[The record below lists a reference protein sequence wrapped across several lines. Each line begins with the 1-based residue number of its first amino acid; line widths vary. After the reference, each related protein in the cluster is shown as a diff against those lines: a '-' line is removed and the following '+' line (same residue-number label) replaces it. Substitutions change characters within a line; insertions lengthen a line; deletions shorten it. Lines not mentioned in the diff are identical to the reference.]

1 MPERIE
7 TPPTLAGN
15 EQAQLQQI
23 WAYLYSLSQA
33 INNNLEGIGSNE
45 LTDAERTSMQ
55 AIIGKTSAEQGLS
68 EMDTLKSL
76 IIKTANF
83 VQNSLMEYRLNLIGD
98 TVASGTFGRYVR
110 HTGLD
115 VAVTP
120 TGITQNYT
128 FEEVVQGLKEFSIN
142 AKNYIKTGL
151 LRTVNNIPVYGVAI
165 GKDVV
170 TFSQDGTET
179 YNDGNK
185 VAELTADELSFWQN
199 NIKIAS
205 YTGTGITFY
214 YGSSKRIEIGSNGV
228 TFWNGTTKLAE
239 MLSSGLKFYHNGTL
253 RTQTDSTGMSFWNGT
268 TKLAELLSSALKFY
282 HNGALRTQTDST
294 GMSFWN
300 GTTKLA
306 ELLSSGLSFYHNG
319 TLRTQTDSTGMSFWN
334 GTTKLAELLS
344 SALKFYHNGALRTQT
359 DSTGMSFWNGST
371 KLAELLSGELGFYQG
386 GNKVMSL
393 TGTKLAFLIAAAEV
407 FAIEAGKLS
416 CKQDLEIASGKAVK
430 INKWTFDQNG
440 LIYTDGNNEFEIKNG
455 LYYSTKA
462 RGGIYFG
469 TTQNGGKTAMLARK
483 ADGSAYARLTVESTN
498 TDIVNIYAEGTRF
511 ANLGTE
517 SRPFVGSFLQD
528 VIGRETTDQL
538 TRSLSIVLSQNP
550 DPNNVLSLYPMLE
563 IYSNHSDGHV
573 HMRTIGQWIIFDN
586 TIDCGEVKYTT
597 LTQKS
602 SQDVKHDIREMEDVG
617 EKIDALR
624 PVTFIYD
631 DDEDE
636 RRRAGLIYEEAEPV
650 MPEICTG
657 NEADKGISY
666 MELVPMLLKEIQSL
680 RARVSELERRMEN
693 VHSD

>member
-45 LTDAERTSMQ
+45 LTDAERVTMKE
-55 AIIGKTSAEQGLS
+55 IIGKTSAEQGLS

-83 VQNSLMEYRLNLIGD
+83 VQNSLKEYRLNLIGE

-128 FEEVVQGLKEFSIN
+128 FEEIVQGLKVFSIN

-199 NIKIAS
+199 NVKIAS

-214 YGSSKRIEIGSNGV
+214 YGSSKRIEIGSSGV
-228 TFWNGTTKLAE
+228 T
-239 MLSSGLKFYHNGTL
+239 
-253 RTQTDSTGMSFWNGT
+253 FWNGT

-282 HNGALRTQTDST
+282 HNGT
-294 GMSFWN
+294 
-300 GTTKLA
+300 
-306 ELLSSGLSFYHNG
+306 
-319 TLRTQTDSTGMSFWN
+319 
-334 GTTKLAELLS
+334 
-344 SALKFYHNGALRTQT
+344 LRTQT

-407 FAIEAGKLS
+407 LAIEAGKLS
-416 CKQDLEIASGKAVK
+416 CSQDLEIASGKAVK

-440 LIYTDGNNEFEIKNG
+440 MKYVDGSDEFEIRNG
-455 LYYSTKA
+455 TTTAANA

-469 TTQNGGKTAMLARK
+469 TTQNGGKTGVMARK
-483 ADGSAYARLTVESTN
+483 ANGTAYAKLNVEATN
-498 TDIVNIYAEGTRF
+498 TDIVNVYAESTRY
-511 ANLGTE
+511 ASLGTE
-517 SRPFVGSFLQD
+517 TRPFVYSFLQNI
-528 VIGRETTDQL
+528 VGRQYG
-538 TRSLSIVLSQNP
+538 
-550 DPNNVLSLYPMLE
+550 DPVGTGRGIWFEFGENIDTSDPVSAGSFME
-563 IYSNHSDGHV
+563 IYSDYDENNIHILG
-573 HMRTIGQWIIFDN
+573 MQRIIFDFP
-586 TIDCGEVKYTT
+586 IDCTTVYYNT

-602 SQDVKHDIREMEDVG
+602 SRDVKHGIREMEDVG

-666 MELVPMLLKEIQSL
+666 MELVTMLLKEIQSL
-680 RARVSELERRMEN
+680 RARVSELERRMDN
-693 VHSD
+693 VQGD

>member
-300 GTTKLA
+300 G
-306 ELLSSGLSFYHNG
+306 
-319 TLRTQTDSTGMSFWN
+319 
-334 GTTKLAELLS
+334 
-344 SALKFYHNGALRTQT
+344 
-359 DSTGMSFWNGST
+359 ST

-407 FAIEAGKLS
+407 FAIEAGKMS